1 MSAKYKTGYRIC
13 DAMTKKPITVSPDV
27 SVYECALKMRQHG
40 IGGLI
45 VTQEN
50 RLLGI
55 LSDKDIVRRVIA
67 SKQDPKKLKAK
78 DVMVNNVITITP
90 EKDIYDALVK
100 MKDRDIRHLPV
111 MDKKEMIGLL
121 TLKDI
126 LKIQPE
132 LFELMVEKY
141 ELREESRKPVFGGAI
156 SEGICE
162 ACGFPSTYLAEVE
175 GSFLCR
181 KCATKRRV

>member
-1 MSAKYKTGYRIC
+1 MK
-13 DAMTKKPITVSPDV
+13 
-27 SVYECALKMRQHG
+27 QHG

-45 VTQEN
+45 VTDEN
-50 RLLGI
+50 NLLGI

-67 SKQDPKKLKAK
+67 SKQDPKKIKARDIMVK
-78 DVMVNNVITITP
+78 DVITISP
-90 EKDIYDALVK
+90 EKDIYDALIK
-100 MKDRDIRHLPV
+100 MKERDIRHLPV
-111 MDKKEMIGLL
+111 TNKNEMIGLL

-141 ELREESRKPVFGGAI
+141 ELREESRKPVFSGKI

-162 ACGFPSTYLAEVE
+162 GCGFPSTHLTEIE

-181 KCATKRRV
+181 KCAKKGHI